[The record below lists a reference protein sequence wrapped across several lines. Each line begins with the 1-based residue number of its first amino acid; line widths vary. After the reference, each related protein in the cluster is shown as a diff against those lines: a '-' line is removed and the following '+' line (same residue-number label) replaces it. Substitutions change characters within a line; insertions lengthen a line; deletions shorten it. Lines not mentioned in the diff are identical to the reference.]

1 MEEKVEET
9 IPQLIVTEDMRSYLY
24 DMAKWASFLAI
35 VGFVITGFMVLASFT
50 IGAAMSTNPELAK
63 LLASST
69 LSPVGFTIFCLIYA
83 LAIFYPSL
91 LLFKYA
97 VKAKQGILY
106 GEQDSLNDALNN
118 MKSLFKYWGI
128 LTFIGIILYIVLVIL
143 QAIG

>member
-50 IGAAMSTNPELAK
+50 IGATMSTNPELAK